1 MTQPVPE
8 VDEESL
14 AYELAAEATVT
25 AGLAA
30 AVGVVVAIIATV
42 NAALQRGTAPIEP
55 LRDRLA
61 SRLDAIRPQMQPA
74 LAREVDLG
82 LRLGW
87 AQASAMPPPPSIAHD
102 DPGLLDAVD
111 HVDER
116 ARAGLDRAAF
126 AARYGPMATPGDAQ
140 VIGALAVKVV
150 TDARGQVRW
159 ATNRAVN
166 TGSTAYAAEAGL
178 RRVWVAERDA
188 CLHCLAYSG
197 QIAEPGVHFPAGLT
211 FATKALRP
219 PPDGLPNPPL
229 HPNCRCRVWP
239 YEHGGPAV
247 LAPDVPNASIATALA
262 REARRSVV
270 RGWSAHAST
279 PERFRAAERLLA
291 QGAALPKTVQRRA
304 ARDVRKRKFTQRHV
318 PITTLRA

>member
-1 MTQPVPE
+1 MTQPVPQPE

-25 AGLAA
+25 AALSA
-30 AVGVVVAIIATV
+30 AVGAVVAMVATIA
-42 NAALQRGTAPIEP
+42 AALRGGTSLPQE

-61 SRLDAIRPQMQPA
+61 NRINAIEPRMQQQ
-74 LAREVDLG
+74 LRREVNTG

-87 AQASAMPPPPSIAHD
+87 AQASLMPAPPELEHN
-102 DPGLLDAVD
+102 DPGLADAVD
-111 HVDER
+111 HIDER
-116 ARAGLDRAAF
+116 ARDTLNRAMW
-126 AARYGPMATPGDAQ
+126 AARIGPMSTESDLNTIA
-140 VIGALAVKVV
+140 ALTVKVV
-150 TDARGQVRW
+150 TDAKSQVRW

-166 TGSTAYAAEAGL
+166 EGSTLYAEDQGM

-197 QIAEPGVHFPAGLT
+197 QIAEPGAEFPLGLT

-239 YEHGGPAV
+239 YEGGPAV
-247 LAPDVPNASIATALA
+247 REANVPNASIATALA
-262 REARRSVV
+262 REARRSVLK
-270 RGWSAHAST
+270 GISAFAST
-279 PERFRAAERLLA
+279 PERLRAADRLLA
-291 QGAALPKTVQRRA
+291 AGAALPKTVQRRA
-304 ARDVRKRKFTQRHV
+304 ARAVRDRKF
-318 PITTLRA
+318 A